1 MLHSK
6 VMRNEHEKSYFAVF
20 TNSVFKKLKLV
31 KLFALKLQN
40 FAKISQQLQK
50 MSLDIWN

>member
-1 MLHSK
+1 MLHYK
-6 VMRNEHEKSYFAVF
+6 VMTNEHEKSNFAVF